1 MSWPPLQERLLSL
14 LEPGY
19 LLYASAYAFVTTAF
33 NFYVLG
39 FNVPSRSN
47 FKKVRDDAFS
57 DFWTKVTGKFVPEY
71 HGSTDLPSYPL
82 LSPAPVENPPPLKGS
97 ATLVPPLL
105 SRARGVVLDI
115 GPGSGTHVALFSDN
129 ANISAIYGAEP
140 TTGLH
145 KPLQLRIDEARLTG
159 KYHILSST
167 ADKAELLPA
176 LAKAGVQVSP
186 KGIFDT
192 IVCVRVLCSVPNL
205 EETVRDFHSLL
216 RPGGELMVV
225 EHIRNPWTTT
235 GSILGRL
242 MQIVYHFL
250 GWTFFLA
257 GCQMNRDTPAV
268 LRRAAPWEA
277 VELKTHF
284 EWTALPY
291 LAGTLTKKR

>member
-1 MSWPPLQERLLSL
+1 MSWPPLRERLLAL

-19 LLYASAYAFVTTAF
+19 LLYASAYAFLTTSF
-33 NFYVLG
+33 QFYVLG
-39 FNVPSRSN
+39 LNIPSKAN

-57 DFWTKVTGKFVPEY
+57 DFWTKGT
-71 HGSTDLPSYPL
+71 
-82 LSPAPVENPPPLKGS
+82 APVENPPPPKGS
-97 ATLVPPLL
+97 PTLIPPLL
-105 SRARGVVLDI
+105 SRARGVVLEI
-115 GPGSGTHVALFSDN
+115 GPGSGSHVALFADN

-145 KPLQLRIDEARLTG
+145 KPLQLRIDEAKLTG
-159 KYHILSST
+159 KYHILSSA

-176 LAKAGVQVSP
+176 LAKEGVQVSP

-205 EETVRDFHSLL
+205 EETVRDFYSLL

-225 EHIRNPWTTT
+225 EHIRNPWRTT
-235 GSILGRL
+235 GSVLGRL

-257 GCQMNRDTPAV
+257 GCEMNRDTPAV
-268 LRRAAPWEA
+268 LRAAPWEA
-277 VELKTHF
+277 AELKTHF

-291 LAGTLTKKR
+291 VAGTLTKKR

>member
-19 LLYASAYAFVTTAF
+19 LLFASAYAFITTAF
-33 NFYVLG
+33 KFYILG
-39 FNVPSRSN
+39 FNVPTRSN
-47 FKKVRDDAFS
+47 FKNVRDDAFS
-57 DFWTKVTGKFVPEY
+57 DFWTKVT
-71 HGSTDLPSYPL
+71 
-82 LSPAPVENPPPLKGS
+82 APVENPPPLKGS

-105 SRARGVVLDI
+105 RRAHGVVLDI
-115 GPGSGTHVALFSDN
+115 GPGSGTHVGLFSNN

-140 TTGLH
+140 TKGLH
-145 KPLQLRIDEARLTG
+145 KPLQLRIDEARLTD

-205 EETVRDFHSLL
+205 EETIRDFHSLL

-235 GSILGRL
+235 GSLSGRL